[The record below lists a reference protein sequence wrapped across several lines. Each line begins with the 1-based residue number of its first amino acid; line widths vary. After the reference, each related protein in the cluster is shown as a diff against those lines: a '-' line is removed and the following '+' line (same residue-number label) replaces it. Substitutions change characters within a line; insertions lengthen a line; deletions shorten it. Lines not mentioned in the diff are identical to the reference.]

1 MHKQP
6 LKDQKMNDSTLQHV
20 KGILTKVVVM
30 IMLRETRFGAYLEV
44 QVYLIITLSIVQII
58 FYFWSFEISRNIL
71 RNQTRGPLVL

>member
-71 RNQTRGPLVL
+71 RNQKIL